1 MNPCWVPSVEHLG
14 EATKTSLWAG
24 RQGQEGD
31 EGAQTLTE
39 IILGTGTKS
48 RGQWQELG
56 FNRSPCVSTLIGQ
69 EKLPVVQQSNL
80 ASGHS
85 SLPLDLPP
93 LKAAVHAPIPS
104 LSFPLILHRLFEPD
118 EVKNWHYLTFP

>member
-1 MNPCWVPSVEHLG
+1 MSGVGHLG
-14 EATKTSLWAG
+14 GEAKSSLRAG

-31 EGAQTLTE
+31 EGAQTQAVTDV
-39 IILGTGTKS
+39 ILGTGTES

-69 EKLPVVQQSNL
+69 EKLPVVQQSTS

-85 SLPLDLPP
+85 SLPLFLPH
-93 LKAAVHAPIPS
+93 L
-104 LSFPLILHRLFEPD
+104 
-118 EVKNWHYLTFP
+118 